1 MLNSGQELHV
11 PNDAAQRI
19 FALVEKRKEDVPLSQ
34 AVSVLASKATGRVVS
49 TTCVPLDHILGG
61 GISRAHV
68 LELSGPPGTVK
79 EDMAIGIVKAFSDL
93 NERSIFVGR

>member
-1 MLNSGQELHV
+1 M
-11 PNDAAQRI
+11 
-19 FALVEKRKEDVPLSQ
+19 
-34 AVSVLASKATGRVVS
+34 SVLASKGTGRVVS
-49 TTCVPLDHILGG
+49 TTCAPLDHILGG

-93 NERSIFVGR
+93 NERTFFVGR